1 MKMIL
6 FYYTTNLLKIQ
17 IMGIRFNQRNQ
28 KFLTIIIKILIIL
41 IKNLTMNIRFTLII
55 LKYRHQFILHY
66 KRSAQIL
73 LGNWLVSLWLE
84 FDLLLIDKIHHVE
97 VTLVIMSDIFVFPF
111 EFLGILNEKSISS
124 FIFLW
129 NHILLFNHITFIGYQ
144 KIISFNIL

>member
-1 MKMIL
+1 MKVIL

-41 IKNLTMNIRFTLII
+41 IKNLTMNIRFTLVI

-73 LGNWLVSLWLE
+73 LGN
-84 FDLLLIDKIHHVE
+84 
-97 VTLVIMSDIFVFPF
+97 
-111 EFLGILNEKSISS
+111 
-124 FIFLW
+124 
-129 NHILLFNHITFIGYQ
+129 
-144 KIISFNIL
+144 